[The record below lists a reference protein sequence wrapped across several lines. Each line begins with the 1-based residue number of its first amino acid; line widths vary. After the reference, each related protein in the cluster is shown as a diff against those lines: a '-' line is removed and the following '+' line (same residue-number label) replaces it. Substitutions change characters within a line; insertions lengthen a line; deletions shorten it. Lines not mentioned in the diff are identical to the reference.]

1 MEVRMVC
8 GVGKVEVEVEVEGV
22 ECVKSEVKLKIEKE
36 IPLPF
41 SGVNELKCVALR
53 KNGGLYTQCE
63 GEKEKGEYCNQCDK
77 RMKKLGIVSPE
88 YGTVMD
94 RMNVGLME
102 YVDPSGGKVI
112 HYRKVMK
119 RLKLSREEVEEEA
132 RRLGKPLEECHLE
145 EEVLKQG
152 RKRVRPKGEE
162 EEEVKKESKKG
173 RPKKE
178 KNVIEEVEEA
188 DPEEDLFARLVLEA
202 KLESNKEVVEEA
214 MEEKAMEEK
223 AMEESMESMEEEM
236 EEEMESMEKEMEVNE
251 VKSVETVVHKAI
263 KEVVT
268 KREAKPVVSKEERE
282 AKKEADRVAKEAERE
297 AKKEADRVAKEA
309 ERVAK
314 EAEREA
320 KKEADRVAKEAE
332 REAKK
337 EAERVAKEAERVAKE
352 AERVAKKEADRLA
365 KEAER
370 EAKKEIDRL
379 AKEALK
385 AEKASEKVK
394 KPKLEKKEVPVTVKV
409 EEEKMEVEEVSNVEV
424 KVEEKV
430 EEKVEVKV
438 EKVEVKVEKVEVKVE
453 KVEVKVEDKVEVKVE
468 KVEDKVE
475 VKVEEKEG
483 DVVKKIKFEGKTYLK
498 SKKSGIVY
506 DYEEYVSTGDQ
517 VMVGMWNEE
526 KNCIMFTTV
535 DSDSDSEEEEE
546 EYEEDDC

>member
-1 MEVRMVC
+1 MLRMLKEVCNHYNLDEMEVRMVC
-8 GVGKVEVEVEVEGV
+8 GVGKVEVEVEGV

-297 AKKEADRVAKEA
+297 AKKEA
-309 ERVAK
+309 
-314 EAEREA
+314 
-320 KKEADRVAKEAE
+320 
-332 REAKK
+332 
-337 EAERVAKEAERVAKE
+337 ERVAKEAERVAKE